1 MAKPAIG
8 TELFDAFETFEAGI
22 NSGIA
27 PRLLAKNQLAF
38 MNNGTLRGT
47 YPLQRPPF
55 RTLTINYGGS
65 ASLQAAVEQG
75 LWQGCTQR
83 LAVSSATAAIPNEVS
98 IVAQIGGR
106 LFQFIM
112 GTGSVVTCKEVTIA
126 GDPNSSTLTQAWLWQ
141 AEHWVIVNNGQ
152 ANPIFLDLDTHIAV
166 RSNSLSRV
174 QQNAVIGASFT
185 IPAVGANVTINFT
198 GGTSGAGNPA
208 NGTTINVLGVG
219 QFSVINNAAFPNVIC
234 ANINAL
240 PVGGLVTAPG
250 TITWVNGTPQLPPGR
265 MGAYWRGRIW
275 MALTD
280 GTSFI
285 AGDQVGGSSG
295 TFAQNF
301 KDAILNITENIYLA
315 GGGNFFVPGNVGQIQ
330 AIVPTATLDSSLGQG
345 PLAILTDTTVFSVNA
360 PVDRLTWQNLTN
372 PILTESL
379 LSNGGVGQN
388 STVPANGDT
397 LFRAIDGIRSLI
409 LGRRDFDTWGNVPQS
424 REVDRIVTAD
434 SPSLLP
440 FGSAIVFDN
449 RLLMTAKP
457 TVSNQG
463 TFHPGMIAL
472 NFDPLSSLQG
482 KLPSIYDGVWQGIN
496 VLQLTVGSISNV
508 QRGFAFHFNNIAVPN
523 RIELWEIL
531 TTPKDSLIST
541 YVPTFN
547 EIYDNGSQPVTMYFE
562 SPELV
567 FGLKDDRDR
576 ALLQMQ
582 DGEIWVDSLIGT
594 VVFQSFYKPDQY
606 PCWIPWFSWEECSN
620 VTGGGNLGFRPRMG
634 MGKPPLVCDPNNAN
648 RPLSWGYTFQFK
660 LIVTGHCIVKGARF
674 RATVMAEPMIAKPNC
689 IPICTT

>member
-1 MAKPAIG
+1 MPKPEIG
-8 TELFDAFETFEAGI
+8 TILFDSFETFEGGI

-27 PRLLAKNQLAF
+27 PRLLGRNKLAF
-38 MNNGTLRGT
+38 MNNGTVRGT
-47 YPLQRPPF
+47 YPLQRPPY
-55 RTLTINYGGS
+55 RTLTIDYGGD
-65 ASLQAAVEQG
+65 ADLQAAVEQG

-83 LAVSSATAAIPNEVS
+83 LCVSSATATPPNQVS

-112 GTGSVVTCKEVTIA
+112 GTGTTVTCREVTVV
-126 GDPNSSTLTQAWLWQ
+126 GDPNSATLTQAWLWQ
-141 AEHWVIVNNGQ
+141 AEHWVIVNNG
-152 ANPIFLDLDTHIAV
+152 AASPIFFDLDAGTSV
-166 RSNSLSRV
+166 RSNALSRTA
-174 QQNAVIGASFT
+174 QNAVTGADFT
-185 IPAVGANVTINFT
+185 IPAVGSNVTINFS

-208 NGTTINVLGVG
+208 NGTTVNVLGVG
-219 QFSVINNAAFPNVIC
+219 QFTVINNAGFPNIVC

-240 PVGGLVTAPG
+240 PVGGLVVAPG
-250 TITWVNGTPQLPPGR
+250 TITWSNGTPQLPAGR

-280 GTSFI
+280 GTSFL

-330 AIVPTATLDSSLGQG
+330 AIVPTATLDASLGQG

-379 LSNGGVGQN
+379 LTNGGVGQN

-397 LFRAIDGIRSLI
+397 LFRSIDGIRSLI
-409 LGRRDFDTWGNVPQS
+409 LGRREFATWGNVPQS
-424 REVDRIVTAD
+424 REVDRIVVAD
-434 SPSLLP
+434 NPALLP

-457 TVSNQG
+457 TVSAQG
-463 TFHPGMIAL
+463 VFHPGLIAL
-472 NFDPLSSLQG
+472 NFDPLSSIEG
-482 KLPSIYDGVWQGIN
+482 KLPSVYDGVWQGIN
-496 VLQLTVGSISNV
+496 VLQLTVGSINNI
-508 QRGFAFHFNNIAVPN
+508 QRGFAFHLNNIVTPN

-531 TTPKDSLIST
+531 TTPKDALVDT
-541 YVPTFN
+541 YVPTFA
-547 EIYDNGSQPVTMYFE
+547 EIYDQGTQPVTMYFE
-562 SPELV
+562 SPELD
-567 FGLKDDRDR
+567 FGLRDNRDR
-576 ALLQMQ
+576 SLLQME

-594 VVFQSFYKPDQY
+594 VVFQTYYKPDSY

-620 VTGGGNLGFRPRMG
+620 ITGGGNLGFRPRMG
-634 MGKPPLVCDPNNAN
+634 LGKPPLVCDAVNVN
-648 RPLSWGYTFQFK
+648 RPISWGYTFQFK
-660 LIVTGHCIVKGARF
+660 LVMTGHCIVRGAKF
-674 RATVMAEPMIAKPNC
+674 RASVKSEPLIAKQNC
-689 IPICTT
+689 SPLCLT